1 MKFKDL
7 YFKIIG
13 GGMITFVLLAIINMI
28 ILIIKGEATW

>member
-7 YFKIIG
+7 YFKIIAG
-13 GGMITFVLLAIINMI
+13 GLITLAVLGIIHMI